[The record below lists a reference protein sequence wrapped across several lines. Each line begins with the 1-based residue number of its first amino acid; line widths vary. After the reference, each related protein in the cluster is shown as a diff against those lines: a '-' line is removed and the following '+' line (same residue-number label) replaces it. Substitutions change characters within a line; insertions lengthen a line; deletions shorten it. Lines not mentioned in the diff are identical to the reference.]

1 MMIVRIMVQI
11 KYFVVIMVRAAC
23 LSGTFC
29 TRQLSRGL
37 GAQFV
42 MILGFTFPFYV
53 MFNESDRLRVNV
65 DKRAYDNIMMSAIS
79 TYNMVSAILESKQR
93 VQLWLTVL
101 ASGRAGRFQHGR
113 ILPPRARD
121 MDVGVV
127 LHSHGN
133 AEYCK
138 PCCTALLLLL
148 PTTSDMCSACRCC

>member
-79 TYNMVSAILESKQR
+79 TYNMVSAIL
-93 VQLWLTVL
+93 
-101 ASGRAGRFQHGR
+101 
-113 ILPPRARD
+113 D
-121 MDVGVV
+121 
-127 LHSHGN
+127 
-133 AEYCK
+133 
-138 PCCTALLLLL
+138 
-148 PTTSDMCSACRCC
+148 